1 MRIGD
6 KRKVLHEYIKKAFVG
21 NGWQIS
27 VIDSRKKVKLCT
39 DQEGLLLEKMKNLGF
54 PLFFDHLILNSQ

>member
-27 VIDSRKKVKLCT
+27 VIDSRKKVKLCK
-39 DQEGLLLEKMKNLGF
+39 DPRGVIIGKNEKFGVSPIF
-54 PLFFDHLILNSQ
+54 